1 MKERSTCLDSL
12 SNHVLFV
19 YYNKRK
25 DVIFLKE
32 TLYTIGEMAKLANVS
47 IKALRYYDKID
58 LFKPAHVDSE
68 TNYRYYKDSQLS
80 QLDLIKTLKYIGT
93 PLEEVKKAQE
103 MNPRDLL
110 EFIADQERL
119 IQMKM
124 ENLMKVQ
131 QNIATMKERMERHL
145 QTPSLG
151 EVFLWEEE
159 ETTIIEMV
167 APNLKPN
174 DLTNASYS
182 MLKKA
187 VEPISGFLN
196 TGYGA
201 IFSYETYMHIEDI
214 VYSKIFA
221 PVLNNQMLSTVPAG
235 MKVATIDA
243 GTYVCIA
250 DAYHPEKYIRN
261 YHKLKEFIE
270 ANQLTVISDVYEIFG
285 AVHYSS
291 NNQEEFIIELKV
303 RVS

>member
-1 MKERSTCLDSL
+1 MRC
-12 SNHVLFV
+12 
-19 YYNKRK
+19 
-25 DVIFLKE
+25 LKE

-58 LFKPAHVDSE
+58 LFKPAHVDTE

-103 MNPRDLL
+103 MNPWDLL
-110 EFIADQERL
+110 KFIGDQEKL
-119 IQMKM
+119 IQMKV
-124 ENLMKVQ
+124 ENLLKVQ
-131 QNIATMKERMERHL
+131 QHIATMKERMERHL

-151 EVFLWEEE
+151 EVFLWEED

-187 VEPISGFLN
+187 VEPIGGFLN

-201 IFSYETYMHIEDI
+201 IFSYDTYIHIEDI
-214 VYSKIFA
+214 VYSKLFA
-221 PVLNNQMLSTVPAG
+221 PILNNQMLLAVPAG
-235 MKVATIDA
+235 MKVETIPA
-243 GTYVCIA
+243 GTYVCIT
-250 DAYHPEKYIRN
+250 DAYHPERYIRN
-261 YHKLKEFIE
+261 YHKLMAFIE
-270 ANQLTVISDVYEIFG
+270 EKRLKVISDVYELFG

-291 NNQEEFIIELKV
+291 NNQEEFVIELKV
-303 RVS
+303 RVA

>member
-1 MKERSTCLDSL
+1 M
-12 SNHVLFV
+12 
-19 YYNKRK
+19 
-25 DVIFLKE
+25 IFLKE

-103 MNPRDLL
+103 MNLRDLL
-110 EFIADQERL
+110 KFIADQEKL

-151 EVFLWEEE
+151 EVFLWDEE
-159 ETTIIEMV
+159 ETTIIEMT
-167 APNLKPN
+167 ANHLKPN
-174 DLTNASYS
+174 DLSNASYS

-196 TGYGA
+196 TGFGA
-201 IFSYETYMHIEDI
+201 RFSYGEYSHIEDI
-214 VYSKIFA
+214 VYDKIFA
-221 PVLNNQMLSTVPAG
+221 PVLNNHMISPLPAG
-235 MKVATIDA
+235 MEVEIIRA
-243 GTYVCIA
+243 GTYVYIV
-250 DAYHPEKYIRN
+250 DVYHPEKYIRN
-261 YHKLKEFIE
+261 YQKLMNYIE
-270 ANQLTVISDVYEIFG
+270 LNQLTVISDVYEVLG
-285 AVHYSS
+285 AMHYSS
-291 NNQEEFIIELKV
+291 DHQEEFIIELKV
-303 RVS
+303 RVA

>member
-1 MKERSTCLDSL
+1 M
-12 SNHVLFV
+12 
-19 YYNKRK
+19 
-25 DVIFLKE
+25 KE

-80 QLDLIKTLKYIGT
+80 QLDLIKSLKYIGT

-103 MNPRDLL
+103 MNPWDLL
-110 EFIADQERL
+110 NFITEQEKL
-119 IQMKM
+119 IQMKLD
-124 ENLMKVQ
+124 NLMKVQ
-131 QNIATMKERMERHL
+131 QNIETVKKRMERHL
-145 QTPSLG
+145 HTPSLG

-159 ETTIIEMV
+159 ETTIIEM
-167 APNLKPN
+167 AASNIKPN

-201 IFSYETYMHIEDI
+201 IFSYEPYIHIEDI

-221 PVLNNQMLSTVPAG
+221 PVLNNQMLSMVPAG
-235 MKVATIDA
+235 MKVETIHA
-243 GTYVCIA
+243 GTYVCIV
-250 DAYHPEKYIRN
+250 DAYHPEKYIHN
-261 YHKLKEFIE
+261 YQKLMEFIE
-270 ANQLTVISDVYEIFG
+270 TNQLTVISDVYEIFG
-285 AVHYSS
+285 AMHYSA
-291 NNQEEFIIELKV
+291 NNQEEFIIEVKV
-303 RVS
+303 RVA